1 MPDTADRPDSHP
13 DEPRREL
20 TGSDLDAAFAEAIAG
35 WDEPAPKRPAVAP
48 VTSDGPHRADG
59 PTGSGPGAPDAAPD
73 VPPARTTNHPAG
85 SAINPPRSP
94 AGFVVPRVP
103 DEGER
108 QELFGVRSYTVP
120 DVPDEFVP
128 PPPAPMPD
136 PESDPQFWAI
146 VGCLV
151 LGPALMILLTV
162 TGRTSMT
169 LLMALGGI
177 VTAVGFALLVVR
189 GGREE
194 RDPDDDGAR
203 V

>member
-1 MPDTADRPDSHP
+1 MPDTADRPGEHP

-35 WDEPAPKRPAVAP
+35 WDEPAPERPDVA
-48 VTSDGPHRADG
+48 RADPDG
-59 PTGSGPGAPDAAPD
+59 PTGSGPDDPGAAPD
-73 VPPARTTNHPAG
+73 VPPARTTNPAAG

-136 PESDPQFWAI
+136 PDADPQFWAI

-162 TGRTSMT
+162 TGRASMT